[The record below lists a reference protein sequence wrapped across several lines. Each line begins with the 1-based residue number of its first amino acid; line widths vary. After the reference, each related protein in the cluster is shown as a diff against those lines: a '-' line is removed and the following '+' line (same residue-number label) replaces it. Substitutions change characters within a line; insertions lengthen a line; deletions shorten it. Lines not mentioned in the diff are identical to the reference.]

1 MKKPP
6 LLPITEPLPLQ
17 LPYPWQESLWQ
28 QWDQRRQAAR
38 LPHAVMISGA
48 EGVGKRRLALA
59 VANRLLCLDANALY
73 PCGRC
78 KGCQLLASGAHRDL
92 YQLRPVEKSRFILVD
107 PVRELSRA
115 LAKSGQQGGWKV
127 AIIEPAEAMNNAAAN
142 ALLKTLEEPDGRT
155 LMILLSSR
163 PSAVPAT
170 VRSRCQKWVMPL
182 PPRELALPWLTAVAN
197 SDQCAA
203 QLDAAGG
210 RPLLALEYCSGDEL
224 AERGKLRRQLDELSG
239 QSLSPLLLAEQL
251 GRAGEP
257 PLHWF
262 KELLEGSVRAISCRA
277 AEERSGLN
285 ELFALRDATAEAIGW
300 LQRGNNPSLQSV
312 WETLL
317 LRWVQLPSAA
327 GSAKE

>member
-1 MKKPP
+1 MKKPL

-28 QWDQRRQAAR
+28 SWDQRRQAGR

-78 KGCQLLASGAHRDL
+78 KGCELLASGSHRDL
-92 YQLRPVEKSRFILVD
+92 YQLRPAEKSRFILVD
-107 PVRELSRA
+107 PIRELSRA

-127 AIIEPAEAMNNAAAN
+127 AVIEPAEAMNNAAAN
-142 ALLKTLEEPDGRT
+142 ALLKTLEEPDGKT

-197 SDQCAA
+197 SDGCAA

-210 RPLLALEYCSGDEL
+210 RPLLALAYCSGDEL
-224 AERGKLRRQLDELSG
+224 SERAKLRSQLDELAA
-239 QSLSPLLLAEQL
+239 QSLSPLQLAEQL
-251 GRAGEP
+251 SRAGEP

-262 KELLEGSVRAISCRA
+262 KELLEEALRELSRRPSDGRR
-277 AEERSGLN
+277 GLQ

-317 LRWVQLPSAA
+317 LRWVQLPTAA
-327 GSAKE
+327 DSR